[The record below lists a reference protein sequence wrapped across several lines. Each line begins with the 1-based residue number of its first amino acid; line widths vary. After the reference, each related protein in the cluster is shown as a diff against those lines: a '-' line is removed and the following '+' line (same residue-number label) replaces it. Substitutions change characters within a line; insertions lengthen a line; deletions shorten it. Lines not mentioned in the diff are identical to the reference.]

1 MTHQWTLK
9 PHSEWKCFGRLVG
22 WFAAFWWVRRYLI
35 SKFPP
40 YAAVHVVGTST
51 LTTAR
56 LTNKSPAVDT
66 WTTRHDSSS
75 GSGSFTD
82 HRNISDERHLKGDH
96 LLDMKTSS
104 EKWGIWYSLYIAAV
118 VGGFNPSEKYS
129 SNRKSSLNRGEN
141 KKYMSNHHPNSVQ
154 TLQKNTTKF
163 WNHPMMCFDRNLRGL
178 APNPSLPPASAKKHQ
193 EKWKTSNPEIGFK
206 IPTFKHFRPDIPWS
220 PKSCNVHGA
229 SKQRIWRVLRGWIR
243 HGETKLDGYSLWN
256 GQLVGGFSPTD
267 LKNMTKSNCIISPQ
281 NGLKINKKFF
291 NPPSQDCFFLFL
303 SN

>member
-1 MTHQWTLK
+1 MKVLWKIGWLVCCFLMG
-9 PHSEWKCFGRLVG
+9 SEVPDFEIPPIRGRTRC
-22 WFAAFWWVRRYLI
+22 WYLNTDHGQVDQQEP
-35 SKFPP
+35 SSR
-40 YAAVHVVGTST
+40 H
-51 LTTAR
+51 LNNEAR
-56 LTNKSPAVDT
+56 LII
-66 WTTRHDSSS
+66 RIR
-75 GSGSFTD
+75 SFTD

-129 SNRKSSLNRGEN
+129 SNQKSSLNRGEN

-281 NGLKINKKFF
+281 NGLKINKKYF